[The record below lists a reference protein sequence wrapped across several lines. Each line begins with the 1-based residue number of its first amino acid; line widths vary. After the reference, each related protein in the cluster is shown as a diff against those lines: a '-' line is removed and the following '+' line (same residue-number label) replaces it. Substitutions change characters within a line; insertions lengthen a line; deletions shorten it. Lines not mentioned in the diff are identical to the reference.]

1 MNRRRP
7 QPRTPLTHIRPVRKK
22 RQFGAAMA
30 EFLVATPALLLLGLG
45 GFQGV
50 MAYNAKT
57 VLDYAT
63 FEAARTGAVT
73 HAQTGPMRET
83 LGLRLAPVFGGDGSA
98 KDAIAAITRASL
110 DTQDTRYTKI
120 QILNPTQQAFDDF
133 GGPSPIPGVQEIQN
147 SHLKY
152 LPTTPGATSQV
163 SIQDANLLKIKVT
176 YGYRL
181 TVPLISNV
189 VTALLEKTDPKHAV
203 YYAANRIPIQ
213 AVATVRMQS
222 EARPDG
228 NAPVDGSGGT
238 PPGNPPDDPPSDGS
252 PPGDTDPGD
261 GDPSTDPVDDPDT
274 PSDPDNGDNPL
285 CQLTNSC
292 SDPGDNDGDPQ
303 SCSADSGG
311 DTGNGDGLIRAFQ
324 APPTPLSSQVSTL
337 PSLSIGNPIHVV
349 TGNKYQGETDLT
361 ALPGA
366 LGLRFVRHY
375 NSRRETNG
383 ANGVLGYGWTHS
395 FTASLTYHAD
405 ADTYRLQQSDGRGL
419 TFTAS
424 GNDKTRY
431 LSTRAG
437 DGWLTQLPNQT
448 VRWYDRAG
456 GWRTFNAQ
464 GQLIAIAT
472 AQGKRLT
479 LHYNTQDHL
488 QRVVDPQGRE
498 LTLGYYASGRIKL
511 LIAPDGAKTTY
522 RYDDRNNLIEVA
534 HRGGTRKYHYED
546 AHDTHNL
553 TGLTDERGV
562 RYATWA
568 YDDQDRAISSEHAGE
583 VGKVTLV
590 FGSDQTAVTDSQG
603 KVSTYTTTQ
612 AGGVARVL
620 RIDGPGCDTCGRGDV
635 EYAYNDQYQ
644 LTQIKQKDGSTTDY
658 AYDDK
663 GRTTGITQHNTN
675 NTQQTPTTLAYEYDG
690 RLQPSA
696 IVKASINPNAKH
708 RTELTYNPQGQP
720 TELTEKGYR
729 PSTGKTQGGFEP
741 IARTTTLSYNP
752 QGDLI
757 DIDGPRTD
765 VKDTLS
771 LTYDD
776 KHRLKTLTTPDG
788 IVQQVLA
795 YDQLGRPTQLKK
807 GTQTPTQLSYT
818 QRGQIQTVTQGINKV
833 RYAYDP
839 AGQLTQITD
848 PDGETLTLNYDEAGR
863 AIQMTGPNGEQ
874 LNTELDTEGRLTQR
888 QLLNP
893 QGSVLAT
900 VSYLYDAQGRLQS
913 ATQNGT
919 EVTRYEYNAQGQ
931 LTQVQNP
938 DGHATELSYNGIGQL
953 LSLTQPGNVT
963 TQLTYN
969 TNGQASGLIDAR
981 NNATTYATDDFGNR
995 ITHTSA
1001 DTGTQ
1006 SYAYDQAGNRIQ
1018 QTDAEGGIT
1027 TYAYDAA
1034 NRLIEEHNSDGKTRL
1049 SYHTTNGLLE
1059 TITDATSTETFKYN
1073 DEGQLT
1079 AQTREIDGHRFTT
1092 GYSYHADTQKLTQK
1106 TLPDGQV
1113 LNYHYYADGQ
1123 QSGQLR
1129 AITTPGFL
1137 GLTQQT
1143 LIGEI
1148 DEDKTDGTTS
1158 LSYGN
1163 GTKTITRYNEAGQ
1176 VIAIEN
1182 TQALALQYHYDEHGQ
1197 ITGIDLNGS
1206 LQTYQYDQLGRLT
1219 NADTLLGEYRYD
1231 YDAVGNRT
1239 EKQHT
1244 DQNGNTDTE
1253 HYTYTKEGKGNR
1265 LVNTDTSSEQD
1276 NAASRYS
1283 YNEAGSPVEAGEL
1296 SYDYNQQ
1303 QRPTK
1308 VYKTN
1313 SGNNDESTKTLVAE
1327 YSYNRFGERI
1337 KKVVYSNSKKPKV
1350 TYYLYD
1356 GHSLTAEA
1364 DEQGKITAQYLYYK
1378 NQPFT
1383 KLEGKRIYALHTDN
1397 LGTPRAA
1404 TDSKGKQVWQADY
1417 SPFGQANITTQ
1428 QITLNL
1434 RFPGQYEDQET
1445 GKYYNYLR
1453 TYDPDTGR
1461 YATSDPIGL
1470 KGGINTY
1477 AYVGGNPLAYADSM
1491 GLEWEAADGSVP
1503 GWANRIIV
1511 GQLVHSAFTSYVQ
1524 GLGYGA
1530 NDTNNGTFN
1539 NLRPD
1544 AYDNVNKK
1552 LWELKPISN
1561 RSGALRSR
1569 ATAQI
1574 RRYLTAANRPVN
1586 IDDESTY
1593 NCGGWEPGATD
1604 QLFNQGQVLG
1614 YVQVGALLF
1623 RRVYK
1628 ITLWHDTQTPNNTG
1642 LVFYRADLI
1651 EDVPGSIGKQILDAL
1666 KNGPRW
1672 YIFPGRGPVR
1682 PVRPVRPRP

>member
-1 MNRRRP
+1 MNRRPP
-7 QPRTPLTHIRPVRKK
+7 QPHTPLTHIRPVRKK

-73 HAQTGPMRET
+73 HAQTAPMRET

-110 DTQDTRYTKI
+110 DTQDKRYTKI
-120 QILNPTQQAFDDF
+120 KILNPTQQAFDDF

-349 TGNKYQGETDLT
+349 TGNKYQGETDLN

-375 NSRRETNG
+375 NSRRESNG

-405 ADTYRLQQSDGRGL
+405 EDSYRLQQSDGRGL

-448 VRWYDRAG
+448 VRWYDRTG

-464 GQLIAIAT
+464 GQLQTIAT

-479 LHYNTQDHL
+479 LHYNTQDQL

-498 LTLGYYASGRIKL
+498 LTLGYYASGRIKV

-522 RYDDRNNLIEVA
+522 RYDRHQNLITV
-534 HRGGTRKYHYED
+534 TRDTQEKTAQSTRSYHYED
-546 AHDTHNL
+546 AHDAHNL
-553 TGLTDERGV
+553 TGLTDERGI
-562 RYATWA
+562 RYASWA
-568 YDDQDRAISSEHAGE
+568 YDEQDRAISSEHANE
-583 VGKVTLV
+583 AGKVTLN
-590 FGSDQTAVTDSQG
+590 FDTPDQTDVTDSQG
-603 KVSTYTTTQ
+603 KISTYTTTLE
-612 AGGVARVL
+612 GGVARVL
-620 RIDGPGCDTCGRGDV
+620 RIDGPGCDSCGRGDV
-635 EYAYNDQYQ
+635 EYAYNAQYQ
-644 LTQIKQKDGSTTDY
+644 LTQIKKKDGSTTDY

-675 NTQQTPTTLAYEYDG
+675 NAQQAPTTLAYEYAG

-696 IVKASINPNAKH
+696 VVKASINPNGQH

-720 TELTEKGYR
+720 TQLTEKGYR
-729 PSTGKTQGGFEP
+729 PSTGKTQGGFEA
-741 IARTTTLSYNP
+741 IARTTHLAYNAH
-752 QGDLI
+752 GDLI
-757 DIDGPRTD
+757 AIDGPRDD
-765 VKDTLS
+765 VEDVIQ

-776 KHRLKTLTTPDG
+776 KHRLNTLTTPDG

-795 YDQLGRPTQLKK
+795 YDQLGRPTQLQK
-807 GTQTPTQLSYT
+807 GTQTPTMLAYT
-818 QRGQIQTVTQGINKV
+818 IRGQIQTVTQGINKV
-833 RYAYDP
+833 TYAYD
-839 AGQLTQITD
+839 ATGHLTGITG
-848 PDGETLTLNYDEAGR
+848 PEGETLTLNYDEAGR
-863 AIQMTGPNGEQ
+863 ATQMTGPTGEQ
-874 LNTELDTEGRLTQR
+874 LKTDLDTEGRLTSR
-888 QLLNP
+888 QLLNAS
-893 QGSVLAT
+893 GNVLAT

-919 EVTRYEYNAQGQ
+919 DVTRYAYNAQGQ

-938 DGHATELSYNGIGQL
+938 DGHATELSYNGVGQL

-963 TQLTYN
+963 TQLTY
-969 TNGQASGLIDAR
+969 TDNGQANGLIDAR
-981 NNATTYATDDFGNR
+981 NNATTVITDDFGNR

-1006 SYAYDQAGNRIQ
+1006 TWAYDQAGNRIQ
-1018 QTDAEGGIT
+1018 QTDAEGHTT
-1027 TYAYDAA
+1027 TYTYDAA
-1034 NRLIEEHNSDGKTRL
+1034 NRLIEEQTSDGKTVL

-1073 DEGQLT
+1073 LEGQLT

-1092 GYSYHADTQKLTQK
+1092 GYAYDPNTQKLTQK

-1123 QSGQLR
+1123 QKSQLR
-1129 AITTPGFL
+1129 AITTPTFL
-1137 GLTQQT
+1137 GFSQKT

-1148 DEDKTDGTTS
+1148 DDDNTDGQTS
-1158 LSYGN
+1158 LTYGN
-1163 GTKTITRYNEAGQ
+1163 GTKTVTRYNEAGQ
-1176 VIAIEN
+1176 VVAIEN
-1182 TQALALQYHYDEHGQ
+1182 TQALALQYHYDEQGQ

-1206 LQTYQYDQLGRLT
+1206 IQTYQYDQLGRLT
-1219 NADTLLGEYRYD
+1219 HADTRLGDYRYD

-1244 DQNGNTDTE
+1244 DQSGNTDTE
-1253 HYTYTKEGKGNR
+1253 QYTYAKEGEGNR
-1265 LVNTDTSSEQD
+1265 LIEKSNPTLDEQETLAYNTS
-1276 NAASRYS
+1276 
-1283 YNEAGSPVEAGEL
+1283 GSPTEAGEL
-1296 SYDYNQQ
+1296 SYDYNRQ

-1308 VYKTN
+1308 VYRSTGNLNNKANKN
-1313 SGNNDESTKTLVAE
+1313 SNSKTLIAE
-1327 YSYNRFGERI
+1327 YAYNRFGERI

-1364 DEQGKITAQYLYYK
+1364 NETGKITAQYLYYN

-1383 KLEGKRIYALHTDN
+1383 KLEGKTIYALHTDN

-1404 TDSKGKQVWQADY
+1404 TDNKGKLVWQADF
-1417 SPFGQANITTQ
+1417 SPFGKAQIKTQ
-1428 QITLNL
+1428 KITLNL
-1434 RFPGQYEDQET
+1434 RFPGQYEDAET
-1445 GKYYNYLR
+1445 GKYYNYFR
-1453 TYDPDTGR
+1453 DYDPDTGR

-1470 KGGINTY
+1470 QGGINTY
-1477 AYVGGNPLAYADSM
+1477 AYAYSNPIAYVDIDGRKATLSNGLINIQPEDS
-1491 GLEWEAADGSVP
+1491 SVP
-1503 GWANRIIV
+1503 AVSVPNNVGATGFGPSNLFFHKYNVVTSSKLCANQVRDGLVSSPTPGPDKPATPFGTVNNAGPIFSAGSTNLVMSYIVPSPDNKKFTDVVVNYTIAGSHGLNEGFVLRYGIIN
-1511 GQLVHSAFTSYVQ
+1511 S
-1524 GLGYGA
+1524 
-1530 NDTNNGTFN
+1530 NGTVTI
-1539 NLRPD
+1539 RS
-1544 AYDNVNKK
+1544 YGEGDNFRQA
-1552 LWELKPISN
+1552 P
-1561 RSGALRSR
+1561 
-1569 ATAQI
+1569 
-1574 RRYLTAANRPVN
+1574 
-1586 IDDESTY
+1586 
-1593 NCGGWEPGATD
+1593 
-1604 QLFNQGQVLG
+1604 VLG
-1614 YVQVGALLF
+1614 FIWRPKVTSVWEQNQQQIIQNA
-1623 RRVYK
+1623 
-1628 ITLWHDTQTPNNTG
+1628 TPSCTCTT
-1642 LVFYRADLI
+1642 R
-1651 EDVPGSIGKQILDAL
+1651 
-1666 KNGPRW
+1666 
-1672 YIFPGRGPVR
+1672 
-1682 PVRPVRPRP
+1682 

>member
-133 GGPSPIPGVQEIQN
+133 GGPSPIPGVKEIQN

-152 LPTTPGATSQV
+152 LPNTPGATSQV

-424 GNDKTRY
+424 GNDKARY

-437 DGWLTQLPNQT
+437 DGWLTQLPDQT
-448 VRWYDRAG
+448 VRWYDRTG
-456 GWRTFNAQ
+456 GWRTFNQQ
-464 GQLIAIAT
+464 GQLQTIAT

-479 LHYNTQDHL
+479 LHYNTNDHL

-498 LTLGYYASGRIKL
+498 LTLGYYPSGRIKL

-522 RYDDRNNLIEVA
+522 RYDTHQNLITV
-534 HRGGTRKYHYED
+534 TRHHTTGQREPAEQTTRTYHYED
-546 AHDTHNL
+546 KQDAHNL
-553 TGLTDERGV
+553 TGITDERGV
-562 RYATWA
+562 RYASWA
-568 YDDQDRAISSEHAGE
+568 YDDQDRAISSEHANE
-583 VGKVTLV
+583 VGKVTLN
-590 FGSDQTAVTDSQG
+590 FDTPNQTNVTDSQG
-603 KVSTYTTTQ
+603 KISTYTTTTE
-612 AGGVARVL
+612 GGVARVL

-635 EYAYNDQYQ
+635 EYRYNDQYQ
-644 LTQIKQKDGSTTDY
+644 LTQLKKKDGSTTDY

-663 GRTTGITQHNTN
+663 GRTTGITQHNPN
-675 NTQQTPTTLAYEYDG
+675 IPQQTPTTLAYEYDG

-708 RTELTYNPQGQP
+708 RTELTYNAQGQP
-720 TELTEKGYR
+720 IQLTEKGYR
-729 PSTGKTQGGFEP
+729 PSTGKTEGGFEA
-741 IARTTTLSYNP
+741 IARTTTLTYNA

-757 DIDGPRTD
+757 TIDGPRTD
-765 VKDTLS
+765 VEDIITLS
-771 LTYDD
+771 YDA
-776 KHRLKTLTTPDG
+776 KLRLNTLTTPDG

-795 YDQLGRPTQLKK
+795 YDKLGRPTQLRK
-807 GTQTPTQLSYT
+807 GTQTPTSLSYT
-818 QRGQIQTVTQGINKV
+818 ERGQISEVIQGVNKV
-833 RYAYDP
+833 RYAYDKT
-839 AGQLTQITD
+839 GQLTGLTG
-848 PDGETLTLNYDEAGR
+848 PDGETLTLAYDDAGR
-863 AIQMTGPNGEQ
+863 ATQMTGPTGEQ

-919 EVTRYEYNAQGQ
+919 EVTRYAYNAQGQ

-963 TQLTYN
+963 TQLTY
-969 TNGQASGLIDAR
+969 TDNGQANGIIDAR

-1006 SYAYDQAGNRIQ
+1006 TYAYDQAGNRIQ
-1018 QTDAEGGIT
+1018 QTDAEGHTT
-1027 TYAYDAA
+1027 TYTYDAA
-1034 NRLIEEHNSDGKTRL
+1034 NRLIEEHNSAGKTVL
-1049 SYHTTNGLLE
+1049 SYHPTNGLLE
-1059 TITDATSTETFKYN
+1059 TITDATSTENFDYN

-1137 GLTQQT
+1137 GLTQHT

-1163 GTKTITRYNEAGQ
+1163 GTKTITRYNAAGQ
-1176 VIAIEN
+1176 VNAIEN
-1182 TQALALQYHYDEHGQ
+1182 TKALALQYQYDEHGQ

-1219 NADTLLGEYRYD
+1219 SADTTLGDYRYA

-1239 EKQHT
+1239 QKQHT
-1244 DQNGNTDTE
+1244 DQTGHTQTDT
-1253 HYTYTKEGKGNR
+1253 YTYAKAGEGNR

-1276 NAASRYS
+1276 NAASPYA
-1283 YNEAGSPVEAGEL
+1283 YNEAGSPTRAGDL
-1296 SYDYNQQ
+1296 SYEYNRQ
-1303 QRPTK
+1303 QRPIK

-1313 SGNNDESTKTLVAE
+1313 SDSNNSSSKTKTLIAE
-1327 YSYNRFGERI
+1327 YAYNRFGERI
-1337 KKVVYSNSKKPKV
+1337 KKVVYSNSKQPKV

-1364 DEQGKITAQYLYYK
+1364 NAQGKITAQYLYFK

-1383 KLEGKRIYALHTDN
+1383 KLEGKRVYALHTDN

-1404 TDSKGKQVWQADY
+1404 TDKHGKTVWAADY
-1417 SPFGQANITTQ
+1417 SPFGKAQITTQ
-1428 QITLNL
+1428 NIALNL
-1434 RFPGQYEDQET
+1434 RFPGQYEDRET
-1445 GKYYNYLR
+1445 GKYYNYQR
-1453 TYDPDTGR
+1453 TYDPDAGR
-1461 YATSDPIGL
+1461 YSTSDPIGL
-1470 KGGINTY
+1470 KGGINAY
-1477 AYVGGNPLAYADSM
+1477 AYVSGNPLSGFDPLGLATFYDGFSTTFLQDFATTNPVEHALFKQYATGISTDLWPSSSFRLYELAWRNFDSYVRNEALKLSLNGVQGVQNSIYGPQSWLSKILGTVQSLAVKCGAVII
-1491 GLEWEAADGSVP
+1491 GLDSDVGT
-1503 GWANRIIV
+1503 ITDT
-1511 GQLVHSAFTSYVQ
+1511 GQLVDLLPRTIILIRQ
-1524 GLGYGA
+1524 GPQVI
-1530 NDTNNGTFN
+1530 NEITF
-1539 NLRPD
+1539 RD
-1544 AYDNVNKK
+1544 AYGVPYDPSLN
-1552 LWELKPISN
+1552 
-1561 RSGALRSR
+1561 AL
-1569 ATAQI
+1569 
-1574 RRYLTAANRPVN
+1574 V
-1586 IDDESTY
+1586 
-1593 NCGGWEPGATD
+1593 
-1604 QLFNQGQVLG
+1604 
-1614 YVQVGALLF
+1614 
-1623 RRVYK
+1623 K
-1628 ITLWHDTQTPNNTG
+1628 
-1642 LVFYRADLI
+1642 
-1651 EDVPGSIGKQILDAL
+1651 
-1666 KNGPRW
+1666 
-1672 YIFPGRGPVR
+1672 
-1682 PVRPVRPRP
+1682 